1 MSMMKNAV
9 DSIWIGMEDFHDDDP
24 RRAVSAIR
32 NFYAGILLLFKC
44 KLQELSPEG
53 SGEVLLKKNILPII
67 NSATGET
74 TWVGSGN
81 NTVEVREIKDRLK
94 SLGVEGIDWHRLENL
109 QKIRNNIEHYYSKD
123 PVDQMKEAIAS
134 ALHLIIQFC
143 KPHLRKDPVQIL
155 GQECWDLLLGVASLY
170 EAELKAAKESL
181 ESVDWPYPE
190 VEDAIDYM
198 RCPCCD
204 SQLIKVVDPTAL
216 GSAIEFVCSSCGSNS
231 SYATVIAAAIPE
243 SLEGANYVSVKD
255 GGDSLIED
263 CPSCGEGTF
272 LVGQGECAACLSELE
287 YQACRQCHTG
297 LTVDD
302 QHFDGLCSYC
312 SYIYGKMMADD

>member
-9 DSIWIGMEDFHDDDP
+9 DSIWIGMEDFHNDDP

-53 SGEVLLKKNILPII
+53 SEEVLLKKNILPVID
-67 NSATGET
+67 SVTGET
-74 TWVGSGN
+74 VWIGSGI
-81 NTVEVREIKDRLK
+81 NTVEVRDIRDRLK
-94 SLGVEGIDWHRLENL
+94 SLGVDGIEWSRLENL

-123 PVDQMKEAIAS
+123 PVERMKEAIAS

-143 KPHLRKDPVQIL
+143 KPHLGKDPVQIL

-170 EAELKAAKESL
+170 EAELKAAKENL

-190 VEDAIDYM
+190 VKDAIDYM
-198 RCPCCD
+198 RCPDCD
-204 SQLIKVVDPTAL
+204 SQLIKVLDPTDL
-216 GSAIEFVCSSCGSNS
+216 GADIEFVCSSCGSNS
-231 SYATVIAAAIPE
+231 SYETVITAAMPE
-243 SLEGANYVSVKD
+243 SMEGANYVSVKD

-263 CPSCGEGTF
+263 CPMCGEETF
-272 LVGQGECAACLSELE
+272 LVAQGECASCFSELE
-287 YQACRQCHTG
+287 YNSCKACETG
-297 LTVDD
+297 LSVDE
-302 QHFDGLCSYC
+302 QHFEGLCSYC
-312 SYIYGKMMADD
+312 NYKLGKMMAE

>member
-53 SGEVLLKKNILPII
+53 SEEVLLKKNILPVI
-67 NSATGET
+67 NPATGET
-74 TWVGSGN
+74 TWIGSGN
-81 NTVEVREIKDRLK
+81 NTVEVRDIRDRLK
-94 SLGVEGIDWHRLENL
+94 SLGVEGIEWHRLENL

-123 PVDQMKEAIAS
+123 PVERMKEAIAS

-143 KPHLRKDPVQIL
+143 KPHLGKDPVQVL

-198 RCPCCD
+198 RCPDCD

-216 GSAIEFVCSSCGSNS
+216 GAAIEFVCSSCGSNS
-231 SYATVIAAAIPE
+231 SYETVITAALPE
-243 SLEGANYVSVKD
+243 SMEGANYVSVKD
-255 GGDSLIED
+255 GGDSLIEA
-263 CPSCGEGTF
+263 CPMCGEETF
-272 LVGQGECAACLSELE
+272 LVEQGECAACFSELE
-287 YQACRQCHTG
+287 YQSCKVCETG
-297 LTVDD
+297 LSVDE
-302 QHFDGLCSYC
+302 QHFEGLCSYC
-312 SYIYGKMMADD
+312 NYKHDKMMAE

>member
-53 SGEVLLKKNILPII
+53 SEEVLLKKNILPVIDP
-67 NSATGET
+67 ATGET

-81 NTVEVREIKDRLK
+81 NTVEVRDIRDRLK
-94 SLGVEGIDWHRLENL
+94 SLGVEGIEWNRLESL

-123 PVDQMKEAIAS
+123 PVDRMKEAIAS

-143 KPHLRKDPVQIL
+143 KPHLGKDPVQIL

-170 EAELKAAKESL
+170 EAELKAAKENL
-181 ESVDWPYPE
+181 ESVAWPYTE
-190 VEDAIDYM
+190 VKDAIDYM
-198 RCPCCD
+198 RCPDCD
-204 SQLIKVVDPTAL
+204 SQLIKALDPTAT
-216 GSAIEFVCSSCGSNS
+216 GTAIKFTCSSCGEKSP
-231 SYATVIAAAIPE
+231 YETVIIAALHG
-243 SLEGANYVSVKD
+243 SMEGANYISAKD
-255 GGDSLIED
+255 GGDSLTED
-263 CPSCGEGTF
+263 CPACGEGTF
-272 LVGQGECAACLSELE
+272 LIAQGECAVCFSALE
-287 YQACRQCHTG
+287 YQSCKLCEAG
-297 LTVDD
+297 LSVDE
-302 QHFDGLCSYC
+302 QHFEGFCSYC
-312 SYIYGKMMADD
+312 NYKYEKMMAE